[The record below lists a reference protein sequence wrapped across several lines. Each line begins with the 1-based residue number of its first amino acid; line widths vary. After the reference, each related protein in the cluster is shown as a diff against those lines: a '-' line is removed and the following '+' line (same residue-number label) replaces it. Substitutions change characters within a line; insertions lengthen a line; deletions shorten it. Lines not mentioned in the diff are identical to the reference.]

1 MLAIWKQGAFKKVQ
15 VTWLTAKKASSAPR
29 MLPTLVEKEG
39 IEGKKVWRF
48 FSAEKEARIAERSD
62 ILK

>member
-1 MLAIWKQGAFKKVQ
+1 MQ
-15 VTWLTAKKASSAPR
+15 VTWLTAKKASPAPTT
-29 MLPTLVEKEG
+29 LPTLVENER

-48 FSAEKEARIAERSD
+48 FSAEKEARIAERSG